1 MEGLNPAQL
10 QAVTHEGGPLLVVA
24 GAGSGKTRVLT
35 HRVAWLVREKGISP
49 FGILAITFTNKAADE
64 MRERVASLVGPVA
77 ARMWISTFHAACVR
91 ILRREAA
98 VLGRQRSFSIY
109 DQADAVRL
117 TGYVVRDLGLDHKK
131 FPPRAVHAAI
141 SSAKNELF
149 GPAEYAE
156 RTRRSPFERRVA
168 DVYAEY
174 QKRLAAANALDFD
187 DLLMATVQL
196 FHQHPE
202 VLEPYRERF
211 AHLLVDEYQ
220 DTNHAQNEIV
230 LALGGGHHQVTV
242 VGDSDQAIYG
252 WRGADVRNILEFE
265 RAFPDATVVVLD
277 RNYRSTQTILDAANA
292 VISNNLAR
300 KPKELWTDQ
309 GAGERLARYVA
320 EDEHD
325 EASFIVG
332 EIERQRAEHG
342 YRWGDFAVFYRT
354 NAQSRAIEEEL
365 ARRQVPYKVAGGA
378 RFYERRE
385 VKDLLA
391 YLHAIANPDDEVS
404 TKRVLN
410 VPRRGVGD
418 TSVAKL
424 DAWATGNGV
433 PFSEALS
440 HAQEAG
446 VSGRALAGVS
456 SFLQLMTG
464 LRAMLA
470 GAGRPDEAGRE
481 AGAGEG
487 RSSAG
492 EGRSSAGEGRS
503 SAGEGRS
510 SAGEGRSSAG
520 EVGVAGSARGAGAEE
535 AIAGS
540 ARGAGAEEA
549 IAGSATGARPADAFD
564 EILASAD
571 EVPQGAGAG
580 ELLQAVL
587 DRTHYLEELRAEDA
601 TPVEIEG
608 RVENVEELLGAAWQ
622 AGSLEDFLEE
632 ASLVTDADEVEG
644 DGSAVTLMT
653 LHTAKGL
660 EYPVV
665 FMAGMEEG
673 IFPHLRALGEDHE
686 LEEERRLCYV
696 GVTRARERLYLSYA
710 WCRSL
715 WGAVQYN
722 APSRFVNEIPEHL
735 FGKEGVGRQRRALT
749 GRSRAEV
756 RSELVEAALRRG
768 RPGAPVH
775 GTGAEQLGLRAG
787 EAVVHA
793 RYGEGVVIEV
803 SGEGQEAEATIR
815 FPSAGE
821 KRFSLHLTPLKRA

>member
-1 MEGLNPAQL
+1 MSTQDLLEGLNPAQL
-10 QAVTHEGGPLLVVA
+10 RAVTHQGGPLLVVA

-35 HRVAWLVREKGISP
+35 HRVAWLVREMGVSP
-49 FGILAITFTNKAADE
+49 FSILAITFTNKAADE

-77 ARMWISTFHAACVR
+77 ERMWVSTFHAACVR

-98 VLGRQRSFSIY
+98 VLGRERSFSIY

-117 TGYVVRDLGLDHKK
+117 TAYVVRDFGLDQKK
-131 FPPRAVHAAI
+131 FPPRALHAVI
-141 SSAKNELF
+141 SSAKNELV

-156 RTRRSPFERRVA
+156 RARRSPFERRVA

-196 FHQHPE
+196 FREHPE
-202 VLEPYRERF
+202 VLQRYRERF

-230 LALGGGHHQVTV
+230 LALAGGHHQVTV

-309 GAGERLARYVA
+309 GTGERLVRYVA

-424 DAWATGNGV
+424 DAWATGHGV

-456 SFLQLMTG
+456 SFLQLMAG
-464 LRAMLA
+464 LRAMLVGEAPAAA
-470 GAGRPDEAGRE
+470 GEAPAAAGDAAAGDAATASDEA
-481 AGAGEG
+481 
-487 RSSAG
+487 
-492 EGRSSAGEGRS
+492 
-503 SAGEGRS
+503 
-510 SAGEGRSSAG
+510 
-520 EVGVAGSARGAGAEE
+520 
-535 AIAGS
+535 
-540 ARGAGAEEA
+540 
-549 IAGSATGARPADAFD
+549 
-564 EILASAD
+564 
-571 EVPQGAGAG
+571 PQGAGAG
-580 ELLQAVL
+580 EILQAVL

-622 AGSLEDFLEE
+622 ANSLEEFLEE
-632 ASLVTDADEVEG
+632 ASLVADADEVEG
-644 DGSAVTLMT
+644 DGSVVTLMT

-665 FMAGMEEG
+665 FIAGMEEG

-722 APSRFVNEIPEHL
+722 PPSRFLNEIPERL
-735 FGKEGVGRQRRALT
+735 FAKEGGKRQRRALT

-803 SGEGQEAEATIR
+803 TGEGQEAEAIIR

>member
-1 MEGLNPAQL
+1 MSTQDLLEGLNPAQL
-10 QAVTHEGGPLLVVA
+10 RAVTHQGGPLLVVA

-35 HRVAWLVREKGISP
+35 HRVAWLVREKGVSP
-49 FGILAITFTNKAADE
+49 FSILAITFTNKAADE

-77 ARMWISTFHAACVR
+77 ERMWVSTFHAACVR

-98 VLGRQRSFSIY
+98 VLGRERSFSIY

-117 TGYVVRDLGLDHKK
+117 TGYVVRDFGLDQKK
-131 FPPRAVHAAI
+131 FPPRALHAVI
-141 SSAKNELF
+141 SSAKNELV

-156 RTRRSPFERRVA
+156 RARRSPFERRVA

-196 FHQHPE
+196 FREHPE
-202 VLEPYRERF
+202 VLERYRERF

-230 LALGGGHHQVTV
+230 LALAGGHHQVTV

-309 GAGERLARYVA
+309 GTGEHLVRYVA

-365 ARRQVPYKVAGGA
+365 ARRQAPYKVAGGA

-424 DAWATGNGV
+424 DAWATGHGV

-440 HAQEAG
+440 HAKEAG

-456 SFLQLMTG
+456 SFLQLMAG

-470 GAGRPDEAGRE
+470 GDAFGEALDAAGEALDAAGEALDAAGEALDAAGDAPAAAGDAAAREAPAAADEAPR
-481 AGAGEG
+481 
-487 RSSAG
+487 
-492 EGRSSAGEGRS
+492 
-503 SAGEGRS
+503 
-510 SAGEGRSSAG
+510 
-520 EVGVAGSARGAGAEE
+520 
-535 AIAGS
+535 
-540 ARGAGAEEA
+540 
-549 IAGSATGARPADAFD
+549 
-564 EILASAD
+564 
-571 EVPQGAGAG
+571 GAGAG
-580 ELLQAVL
+580 EILQAVL
-587 DRTHYLEELRAEDA
+587 EQTHYLEELRAEDA

-622 AGSLEDFLEE
+622 ANSLEEFLEE
-632 ASLVTDADEVEG
+632 ASLVADADEVEG
-644 DGSAVTLMT
+644 EGSVVTLMT

-665 FMAGMEEG
+665 FIAGMEEG

-722 APSRFVNEIPEHL
+722 PPSRFVNEIPERL
-735 FGKEGVGRQRRALT
+735 FAKEGGGRQRRALT

-793 RYGEGVVIEV
+793 RYGEGLVIEV
-803 SGEGQEAEATIR
+803 SGEGQEAEAMIR